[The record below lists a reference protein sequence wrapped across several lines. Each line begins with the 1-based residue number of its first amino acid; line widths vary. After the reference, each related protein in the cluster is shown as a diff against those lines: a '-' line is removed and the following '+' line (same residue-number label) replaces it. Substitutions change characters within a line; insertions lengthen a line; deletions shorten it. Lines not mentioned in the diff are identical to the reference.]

1 MRTYWFLMWNYP
13 IVEKYY
19 KCNCKGFDVHLYGDQ
34 GGNYVI
40 LGARP
45 FGLHLFFLLE
55 APRPYDRIF
64 PFREIMGERESTIT
78 SRR

>member
-1 MRTYWFLMWNYP
+1 VLKGIISEQLYENLLGFS
-13 IVEKYY
+13 VELSNSGKILQLQ
-19 KCNCKGFDVHLYGDQ
+19 KGFDVHLYGDQ

-55 APRPYDRIF
+55 APRPYDRAQR
-64 PFREIMGERESTIT
+64 PFSTI
-78 SRR
+78 